1 MEDFQT
7 IGIVLSLVYLVLG
20 VTGFFALLSW
30 NRVSSTQAQINE
42 ILLDR
47 MRKEDA
53 EEEIEEE

>member
-7 IGIVLSLVYLVLG
+7 IGIVLSIVYLVLG

-47 MRKEDA
+47 MRKEDT

>member
-47 MRKEDA
+47 MRKEDT

>member
-7 IGIVLSLVYLVLG
+7 IGIVLSIVYLVLG

-47 MRKEDA
+47 MRKEDTD
-53 EEEIEEE
+53 EEIEEE

>member
-7 IGIVLSLVYLVLG
+7 IGIVLSIVYLVLG

-47 MRKEDA
+47 MRKEDS